1 MAIAENAN
9 LNIIKMS
16 VSKTITKNGKSEREE
31 VGSRDVFVPT
41 LADIGIDAQ
50 PTDQKETG
58 ELVYASHV
66 HQFIYNA
73 LATQAKAIARNR
85 LKPGTTDLRGPT
97 PIAMTLEELAT
108 PAENTSNVLA
118 ERRGLME
125 LFKGHIGNTSLAEPL
140 RKLLQTFLEK
150 PEVLVMQP
158 ADKRQKIKT
167 YFETFGEQV
176 EEQLTEWQ
184 GNYLL
189 NVIEQCDAAEVEF

>member
-9 LNIIKMS
+9 LNQITLS
-16 VSKTITKNGKSEREE
+16 VSKTVTKNGKAEREL
-31 VGSRDVFVPT
+31 VGSLPMYVPT
-41 LADIGIDAQ
+41 LRDIGIDAD
-50 PTDQKETG
+50 PTDQKEEG
-58 ELVYASHV
+58 ELVYANNV

-85 LKPGTTDLRGPT
+85 LKPGTTQLRGTT
-97 PIAMTLEELAT
+97 PIATTLEELAT

-125 LFKGHIGNTSLAEPL
+125 LFKGHIGQTNLAAPL
-140 RKLLQTFLEK
+140 QKLLQTFLEK

-158 ADKRQKIKT
+158 AEKRQKIKT
-167 YFETFGEQV
+167 YFETFGNAV
-176 EEQLTEWQ
+176 EDQLTEWQ
-184 GNYLL
+184 GNYLV